1 MTEGAVDPNTFEP
14 AQLAA
19 LDDPYPVYQSLHA
32 TGRSA
37 IQTASGITC
46 IIGYAT
52 ADGVLR
58 DSSFRSGPIAERFRQ
73 LLPSGPARDE
83 LSHRIN
89 FLDGQDHTR
98 VRGLVQ
104 RAFTP
109 ARVRDLRPFVESK
122 AEELLEAAEEGRT
135 GNGIIDVRA
144 SFAHPLP
151 SLVVSEMLGVPLADR
166 DRLTEWT
173 EAVTPLLGVEIPE
186 GKIDR
191 ALDASRAFAAYAA
204 ELLEGRRRQPGNDLL
219 TAMVEV
225 TDGHERLSREEL
237 LSLVVT
243 LYSAGHRTT
252 RDLFC
257 NGLLSLL
264 RHPEQYAAIVADSS
278 LVPGAID
285 EFLRFETP
293 TQYVARVPVM
303 DVEIAG
309 VSFAAFTPTLIL
321 LAAGNRDPANFSQPD
336 RFDIRRDEG
345 ASLSFA
351 SGPHYCLGASLAR
364 MESEVMLSA
373 ITRRWPR
380 LALAE
385 PAPRWWSSGPFR
397 GVDRLCV
404 QGT

>member
-1 MTEGAVDPNTFEP
+1 MTEVALDPTTFEP
-14 AQLAA
+14 ARLAV
-19 LDDPYPVYQSLHA
+19 LDDPYPVYRSLHA
-32 TGRSA
+32 TGRPA
-37 IQTASGITC
+37 IWTASGITC
-46 IIGYAT
+46 VIGYAA
-52 ADGVLR
+52 ADAVMR
-58 DSSFRSGPIAERFRQ
+58 DSSFRSGPIAERFHQ

-89 FLDGQDHTR
+89 FLDGEDHTR

-122 AEELLEAAEEGRT
+122 AEELLDAAEQARAHNAT
-135 GNGIIDVRA
+135 MDVRA

-151 SLVVSEMLGVPLADR
+151 SLVISEMLGVPLADR

-191 ALDASRAFAAYAA
+191 ALDASRDFAAYAA

-264 RHPEQYAAIVADSS
+264 RHPEQYTAIVADSS
-278 LVPGAID
+278 LVPGAIN

-309 VSFAAFTPTLIL
+309 ISVAALTPILIL
-321 LAAGNRDPANFSQPD
+321 LAAANRDPAHFSEPD
-336 RFDIRRDEG
+336 RFDIRRSEG

-351 SGPHYCLGASLAR
+351 SGLHHCLGAALAR

-373 ITRRWPR
+373 ITRRWPH

-397 GVDRLCV
+397 GVDQLCV
-404 QGT
+404 QVA

>member
-1 MTEGAVDPNTFEP
+1 MTWV
-14 AQLAA
+14 L
-19 LDDPYPVYQSLHA
+19 
-32 TGRSA
+32 
-37 IQTASGITC
+37 
-46 IIGYAT
+46 GYAT
-52 ADGVLR
+52 ADEVMR
-58 DSSFRSGPIAERFRQ
+58 DSSFRSGPIAERFHK
-73 LLPSGPARDE
+73 LLPSGSARDDV
-83 LSHRIN
+83 SHRITVM
-89 FLDGQDHTR
+89 DGEDHTR
-98 VRGLVQ
+98 VRDLVQ
-104 RAFTP
+104 CGFTP

-122 AEELLEAAEEGRT
+122 AEELLDAAEEERARNAT
-135 GNGIIDVRA
+135 IDVRA

-151 SLVVSEMLGVPLADR
+151 SLVISEMLGVPLADR

-191 ALDASRAFAAYAA
+191 ALDASRDFAAYAA
-204 ELLEGRRRQPGNDLL
+204 ELLEGRRRHPGNDLL

-278 LVPGAID
+278 LVPGAIN

-309 VSFAAFTPTLIL
+309 ASLAAFTPALIL
-321 LAAGNRDPANFSQPD
+321 LAAANRDPARFSEPD
-336 RFDIRRDEG
+336 RFDISRDQ
-345 ASLSFA
+345 APSLSFA
-351 SGPHYCLGASLAR
+351 SGPHHCLGAALAR

-373 ITRRWPR
+373 ITRRWPPLG
-380 LALAE
+380 LAG
-385 PAPRWWSSGPFR
+385 PAPRWW
-397 GVDRLCV
+397 
-404 QGT
+404 